1 MILFFLEISG
11 HEGRQIIQQGRNF
24 SICHPRHQHLKEF
37 RPGKRSDEIL
47 QGLLICLPVETKTD
61 IIGVLVPRMTDA
73 EISTLLDDLSSL
85 MARHFKEKEY
95 HALFLGRK

>member
-1 MILFFLEISG
+1 MDNEFDPNDICFGLNRQTDEKSLQYFIRTFARPELLE
-11 HEGRQIIQQGRNF
+11 
-24 SICHPRHQHLKEF
+24 
-37 RPGKRSDEIL
+37 
-47 QGLLICLPVETKTD
+47 
-61 IIGVLVPRMTDA
+61 VLVPRMTDA